1 MKNLKKE
8 LIEKVTKETEKIDYR
23 LTKGVVKDVLSV
35 LAKLGYLNL
44 PKHPLENNILQNP
57 YYF

>member
-1 MKNLKKE
+1 MTNPKYFKLTHYQKM
-8 LIEKVTKETEKIDYR
+8 DYR
-23 LTKGVVKDVLSV
+23 LTEEAVKDVLSV

-57 YYF
+57 YCF